1 MYHAH
6 SMMDLVTGTIPS
18 HDVFYLSPKS
28 VLLLDYLRDPISI
41 YFADPVLANLPSG
54 PRKSQQ
60 CTHIVLSNPTMRPME
75 RGQRESIRFVQRSC
89 RFGAP
94 IWSGVGQRQGL
105 PEPPIGNEEEME
117 PGLASSQKTRNNVI
131 HQNLIVATPYS
142 SRPHQYPASSDLF
155 LEIAHSAPPQTALST
170 FSPHGSARLPHTFG
184 SHLATRLFPQAKHWV
199 HFVTRGSYYIEYQL
213 MGEGGQMVPMY
224 KVITDLLD
232 RPIYG
237 LRLNVELFS
246 RFSL

>member
-1 MYHAH
+1 MQ
-6 SMMDLVTGTIPS
+6 TPS
-18 HDVFYLSPKS
+18 
-28 VLLLDYLRDPISI
+28 
-41 YFADPVLANLPSG
+41 
-54 PRKSQQ
+54 SQT
-60 CTHIVLSNPTMRPME
+60 CPAGHESLSNVLISYFPTQLCAPWNVAN
-75 RGQRESIRFVQRSC
+75 GKAFDSC
-89 RFGAP
+89 NVPADSGHPFG
-94 IWSGVGQRQGL
+94 GVGQRQGL

-131 HQNLIVATPYS
+131 HQNLLVATPYS
-142 SRPHQYPASSDLF
+142 SRPHQHPASSDPF